1 MPWGDSGIYGGC
13 CTGLKPRVFAQNC
26 RERGRFVKLMIIKA
40 TSQFPR
46 LLLVII
52 ISENDDHKKSQNSQH
67 HGFLWS
73 SYVLYKDD
81 HKKSWRLNGGF
92 FWSSFSKI
100 VPPFPCNFEQKFSVW
115 DLYSIPIYARITPRA
130 LVKKVIIGYL
140 KWITNNPPDLISYK
154 SFSWACL
161 SCQPGLS
168 SKWAKLWSVG

>member
-1 MPWGDSGIYGGC
+1 MK
-13 CTGLKPRVFAQNC
+13 GLYWYDRNLTITSLFYFLIRNVLSIKSNLYMAYRRFL
-26 RERGRFVKLMIIKA
+26 FVKDSVKMMIIKA

-52 ISENDDHKKSQNSQH
+52 ISENDDHKKSQNSQL

-115 DLYSIPIYARITPRA
+115 DLYSIPIYARINPRA
-130 LVKKVIIGYL
+130 LVKKVIV
-140 KWITNNPPDLISYK
+140 IT
-154 SFSWACL
+154 
-161 SCQPGLS
+161 
-168 SKWAKLWSVG
+168 